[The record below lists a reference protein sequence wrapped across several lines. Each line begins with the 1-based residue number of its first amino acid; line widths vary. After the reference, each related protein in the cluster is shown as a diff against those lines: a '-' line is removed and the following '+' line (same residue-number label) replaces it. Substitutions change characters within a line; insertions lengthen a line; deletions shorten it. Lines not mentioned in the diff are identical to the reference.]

1 MSWTEVFPVL
11 SGEMTDAFEAQASGA
26 ERKRYDNWFG
36 ISSIFPP
43 QKERKGAGTIA
54 ERTKDSGQKRRGNV
68 RHIVS
73 ATFFWKHVMGTDPE
87 LPTPTKERLVMA
99 KRLGLV
105 KRFSPWESYVE
116 PLVRWTPRAVERH
129 PEVEFRLYLASDLDF
144 LIPELTA
151 LGWEIHLMRSPSV
164 RFCPGAFWR
173 FLVLEENAL
182 VTLIDTDRMNVVDG
196 EIART
201 ELMHKMRLGLWRVP
215 GYYEVDNDRAVDR
228 IRYRPLLAGHFGA
241 RGGLPVRQLID
252 AFVWHTERGTMPA
265 LAKVPGRG
273 EVPIHYVK
281 WPDYGLD
288 EWFLLAALY
297 PRLVRGG
304 TLSFIPTDARSFLL
318 PLDIEYVT
326 WANRRSEIMYF

>member
-1 MSWTEVFPVL
+1 
-11 SGEMTDAFEAQASGA
+11 
-26 ERKRYDNWFG
+26 
-36 ISSIFPP
+36 
-43 QKERKGAGTIA
+43 
-54 ERTKDSGQKRRGNV
+54 
-68 RHIVS
+68 
-73 ATFFWKHVMGTDPE
+73 
-87 LPTPTKERLVMA
+87 
-99 KRLGLV
+99 
-105 KRFSPWESYVE
+105 
-116 PLVRWTPRAVERH
+116 
-129 PEVEFRLYLASDLDF
+129 
-144 LIPELTA
+144 
-151 LGWEIHLMRSPSV
+151 
-164 RFCPGAFWR
+164 
-173 FLVLEENAL
+173 
-182 VTLIDTDRMNVVDG
+182 
-196 EIART
+196 

-297 PRLVRGG
+297 PRLVRRG

-326 WANRRSEIMYF
+326 